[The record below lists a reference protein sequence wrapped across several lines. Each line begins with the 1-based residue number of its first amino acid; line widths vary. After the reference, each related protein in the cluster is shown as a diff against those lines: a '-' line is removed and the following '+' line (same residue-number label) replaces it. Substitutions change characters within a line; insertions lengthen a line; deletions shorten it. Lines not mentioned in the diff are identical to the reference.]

1 MLQLRS
7 YGMFQHPYLYR
18 PLRFALRY
26 GLPLLMTSLSVK
38 VTAQKDFGT
47 MRAAMVEHQLRS
59 RDISDPEVLQAMQAV
74 PRHAFVPAE
83 MMALAYTDRALPI
96 TNGQTISQP
105 YIVAFM
111 TQAVGIKPGDKV
123 LEIGTGSGYQAAVLA
138 EMGAEVFT
146 IEIIKPLVEEARDRL
161 GSLGYKKI
169 AIRHGDGYHGWPE
182 AAPFDAIIVTAGA
195 EKIPRPLIRQL
206 KEGGRM
212 IIPVGPHRGVRQLQL
227 LQRQGNSYSSEILM
241 QVRFV
246 PFTRNE

>member
-1 MLQLRS
+1 
-7 YGMFQHPYLYR
+7 MFQHPYLYR
-18 PLRFALRY
+18 PLRIAFQF
-26 GLPLLMTSLSVK
+26 GLPLLLTTFSVS
-38 VTAQKDFGT
+38 VSAQKDFGS
-47 MRAAMVEHQLRS
+47 MRATMVAQQLKS
-59 RDISDPEVLQAMQAV
+59 RDIEDPAVLQAMNAV

-83 MMALAYTDRALPI
+83 MMPLAYTDRALPI

-111 TQAVGIKPGDKV
+111 TQAVRIAPGDKV

-138 EMGAEVFT
+138 AMGAEVYT
-146 IEIIKPLVEEARDRL
+146 MEILKPLVEEARDRL
-161 GSLGYKKI
+161 QSLGYKKVK
-169 AIRHGDGYHGWPE
+169 IRHGDGYHGWPE
-182 AAPFDAIIVTAGA
+182 HAPFDAIIVTAGA
-195 EKIPRPLIRQL
+195 EKIPRPLVRQL

-227 LQRQGNSYSSEILM
+227 LQRQGNGYSSEILM